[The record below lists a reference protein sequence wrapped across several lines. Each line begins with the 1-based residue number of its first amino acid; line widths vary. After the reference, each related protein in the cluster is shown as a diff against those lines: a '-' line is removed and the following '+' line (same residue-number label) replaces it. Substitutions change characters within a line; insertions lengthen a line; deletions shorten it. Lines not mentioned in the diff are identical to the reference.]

1 MAALF
6 HRDNAHRAADGTP
19 CPHLRTL
26 ISALSDGSLTGIARW
41 YAAQHAKGCPR
52 CAAALVALRAQR
64 ERLRALGLPSHQATP
79 ATSAPAPTLSPERR
93 AALEAAW
100 RRLDETS

>member
-6 HRDNAHRAADGTP
+6 HRTPDGTP

-26 ISALSDGSLTGIARW
+26 ISALSDGSLSGIARW
-41 YAAQHAKGCPR
+41 YATQHAKGCPR

-64 ERLRALGLPSHQATP
+64 ERLRALGLPSHD
-79 ATSAPAPTLSPERR
+79 APAAPPAPALSPERR

-100 RRLDETS
+100 SRLDEIG